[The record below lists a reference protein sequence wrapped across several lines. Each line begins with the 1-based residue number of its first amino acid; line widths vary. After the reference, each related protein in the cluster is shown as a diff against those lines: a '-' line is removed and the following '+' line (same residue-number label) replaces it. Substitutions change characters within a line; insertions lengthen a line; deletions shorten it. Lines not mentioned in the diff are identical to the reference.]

1 MKFGYT
7 IIYVSSVEE
16 TLEFYKNAFGFE
28 IKFIFESKDWGELST
43 GDTTLAFAAHKMGD
57 INLAGRYH
65 KADMNDLPFGME
77 LSFLTDNVAAAFEKA
92 IAAGAVPIKE
102 PEEKPWGQVVSYV
115 RAIDGTIIEI
125 ATPVSDSS

>member
-16 TLEFYKNAFGFE
+16 TLEFYKKAFGFE
-28 IKFIFESKDWGELST
+28 TKHILESKDWGELST
-43 GDTTLAFAAHKMGD
+43 GDTTLAFATHKMGD
-57 INLAGRYH
+57 INLGGRYH
-65 KADMNDLPFGME
+65 KANMNDLPFGIE
-77 LSFLTDNVAAAFEKA
+77 LSFLIDNVAAAFEKA

-115 RAIDGTIIEI
+115 RSIDGTIIEI
-125 ATPVSDSS
+125 ATPISE